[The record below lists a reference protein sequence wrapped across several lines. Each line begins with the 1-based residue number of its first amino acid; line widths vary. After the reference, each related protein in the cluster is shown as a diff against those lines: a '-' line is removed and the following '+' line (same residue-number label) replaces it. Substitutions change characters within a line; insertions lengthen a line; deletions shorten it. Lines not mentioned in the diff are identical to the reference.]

1 MTFWLKMALASAAS
15 RKWILAISLISIGI
29 SSAVILSVAQI
40 RADVR
45 NSFASAING
54 VDLIVGSRDSPTEL
68 LMYTV
73 FGLGQAS
80 RSMPFSTAQT
90 IAELPGVA
98 WVIPIQLGDFY
109 NDSPVM
115 GTESSFFK
123 RVQVANQALTFA
135 SGREFTQEND
145 VVIGSD
151 VAKNS
156 RLAIGEK
163 IILSHGT
170 NGPLAEKHTDSPFQ
184 VVGILKATGT
194 PIDRKVIVSLE
205 GFERMHIGWELG
217 LSPKTLQAQLGMPAT
232 SPDPSETPKKVE
244 KPSRVTALFVGLT
257 SPARVF
263 GIKRTVERMNG
274 SSLMAVMPGVTLAKL
289 WKMLAIGESAL
300 LFVGWLTAVSAM
312 LSATAITM
320 LSLQSRRRELAIW
333 RSLGARPGALLSLVL
348 AESVGIML
356 AGIVL
361 GYALLQLLIFAGSSD
376 LRALTGVG
384 SHHSLPTKETWAMLM
399 GLIVTAFAAGFIPAI
414 QAYRWSLQDSLN
426 PKTSG

>member
-1 MTFWLKMALASAAS
+1 MAFWLKMALASAAS

-232 SPDPSETPKKVE
+232 SPDPSETPKKVK

-263 GIKRTVERMNG
+263 GIKRTVERMNR

-356 AGIVL
+356 AGVVL

-384 SHHSLPTKETWAMLM
+384 LHHSLPTKETSAMLM

>member
-205 GFERMHIGWELG
+205 GFERMHTAWGEH
-217 LSPKTLQAQLGMPAT
+217 
-232 SPDPSETPKKVE
+232 
-244 KPSRVTALFVGLT
+244 SRF
-257 SPARVF
+257 
-263 GIKRTVERMNG
+263 
-274 SSLMAVMPGVTLAKL
+274 
-289 WKMLAIGESAL
+289 
-300 LFVGWLTAVSAM
+300 
-312 LSATAITM
+312 
-320 LSLQSRRRELAIW
+320 
-333 RSLGARPGALLSLVL
+333 
-348 AESVGIML
+348 
-356 AGIVL
+356 
-361 GYALLQLLIFAGSSD
+361 
-376 LRALTGVG
+376 
-384 SHHSLPTKETWAMLM
+384 HSK
-399 GLIVTAFAAGFIPAI
+399 
-414 QAYRWSLQDSLN
+414 
-426 PKTSG
+426 

>member
-135 SGREFTQEND
+135 SGREFTEDND

-244 KPSRVTALFVGLT
+244 KPSRVTALFVGLA

-384 SHHSLPTKETWAMLM
+384 LHHSLPTEETWAMLM

>member
-135 SGREFTQEND
+135 SGREFTEDKD

-356 AGIVL
+356 AGVVL

-384 SHHSLPTKETWAMLM
+384 LHHSLPTKETWAMLM